1 MNRHIS
7 MSILSTTIVPRNITQ
22 VSVIPATDILFIADL
37 PFITHLSIIPTMA
50 NAGIRENI
58 DSARQL

>member
-1 MNRHIS
+1 
-7 MSILSTTIVPRNITQ
+7 MSILSTAIVPRNITQ